1 MSDHRFVVIGGG
13 IVGLSTAHRIVQR
26 HPGAEITVLEKEPEL
41 ALHQTGRNS
50 GVIHS
55 GLYYTPGSL
64 KARTCRDGRAELLEF
79 VKEHDIAH
87 ELCGKVV
94 VATTDAELPRLEA
107 LEERGRANGV
117 GCERIGPERLR
128 EIEPHA
134 AGIAALE
141 VHDTGIVD
149 YVAMCAKLAEL
160 VTERGGEIRTSSPVE
175 AIHTSGPHAAVIA
188 GGDRL
193 TADVVVNCAG
203 LHSDRVT
210 ALSGMASPAA
220 IVPFRGE
227 YYELTPEARHLCR
240 TLIYP
245 VPDPAFPFLGV
256 HVTKMVDGGVE
267 CGPNAVLALAREGY
281 RWRDVDRRDLWEV
294 LSSPAFLKLA
304 RKYWRTGMG
313 EMWRSAS
320 KGAFV
325 KALQRLVPE
334 LEAEHLVAAPAGVR
348 AQALTPDGAL
358 LDDFAFAES
367 ERVVNVVNAPS
378 PAATAALAIGSI
390 VAERVDAHLA

>member
-1 MSDHRFVVIGGG
+1 MV
-13 IVGLSTAHRIVQR
+13 
-26 HPGAEITVLEKEPEL
+26 EKETEL

-64 KARTCRDGRAELLEF
+64 KARTCRDGRAELLAF
-79 VKEHDIAH
+79 VEEHDIAH

-94 VATTDAELPRLEA
+94 VATTEEELPRLDA

-117 GCERIGPERLR
+117 SCVRIGPERLR

-160 VTERGGEIRTSSPVE
+160 IEAGGGEIRTAAPVE
-175 AIHTSGPHAAVIA
+175 AVRTNGSRAVVVA
-188 GGDRL
+188 GGDEL
-193 TADVVVNCAG
+193 VADVVVNCAG

-210 ALSGMASPAA
+210 ELSGMESPAA

-256 HVTKMVDGGVE
+256 HVTKMIDGGVE

-304 RKYWRTGMG
+304 RRYWRTGMG

-334 LEAEHLVAAPAGVR
+334 LEAEHLVSAPAGVR
-348 AQALTPDGAL
+348 AQALAPDGAL

-390 VAERVDAHLA
+390 VAERTDSHLS

>member
-1 MSDHRFVVIGGG
+1 MSGQRFVVIGGG
-13 IVGLSTAHRIVQR
+13 IVGLSTAHRLTR
-26 HPGAEITVLEKEPEL
+26 RWPDAEVVVVEKEPEL

-55 GLYYTPGSL
+55 GLYYVPGSL
-64 KARTCRDGRAELLEF
+64 KARTCRQGRAELIEF
-79 VKEHDIAH
+79 CEEHGVDY

-94 VATTDAELPRLEA
+94 VATSDDEVPRLDE
-107 LEERGRANGV
+107 LERRGGANGV
-117 GCERIGPERLR
+117 TLERIGPERLR

-134 AGIAALE
+134 AGIDALH

-149 YVAMCAKLAEL
+149 YVGMCRRLADL
-160 VTERGGEIRTSSPVE
+160 VVAAGGEVRTSAPVTDIRQDG
-175 AIHTSGPHAAVIA
+175 AGSVVVA
-188 GGDRL
+188 GGDELR
-193 TADVVVNCAG
+193 ADVVVNCAG
-203 LHSDRVT
+203 LHSDRIT
-210 ALSGMASPAA
+210 ALGGQESPAA

-227 YYELTPEARHLCR
+227 YYELEPHARHLCR

-256 HVTKMVDGGVE
+256 HVTKMIDGGVE

-294 LSSPAFLKLA
+294 LSSPAFRTLA
-304 RKYWRTGMG
+304 RRYWRVGMG

-320 KGAFV
+320 KRAFV
-325 KALQRLVPE
+325 RALQRLVPE
-334 LEAEHLVAAPAGVR
+334 LQVSDIVPAPAGVR
-348 AQALTPDGAL
+348 AQALAPDGAL

-378 PAATAALAIGSI
+378 PAATAALAIGSAVVDR
-390 VAERVDAHLA
+390 VAERIA

>member
-1 MSDHRFVVIGGG
+1 MSDPTFVVIGGG
-13 IVGLSTAHRIVQR
+13 IVGLSTAHRIGQR
-26 HPGAEITVLEKEPEL
+26 HPGATITVVEKETEL

-64 KARTCRDGRAELLEF
+64 KARTCRDGRAELLAF
-79 VKEHDIAH
+79 VEEHDIAH

-94 VATTDAELPRLEA
+94 VATTEEELPRLDA

-117 GCERIGPERLR
+117 SCVRIGPERLR

-160 VTERGGEIRTSSPVE
+160 IEAGGGEIRTAAPVE
-175 AIHTSGPHAAVIA
+175 AVRTNGSHAVVLA
-188 GGDRL
+188 GGDEL
-193 TADVVVNCAG
+193 VADVVVNCAG

-210 ALSGMASPAA
+210 ELSGMESPAA

-256 HVTKMVDGGVE
+256 HVTKMIDGGVE

-304 RKYWRTGMG
+304 RRYWRTGMG

-334 LEAEHLVAAPAGVR
+334 LEAEHLVSAPAGVR
-348 AQALTPDGAL
+348 AQALAPDGAL

-390 VAERVDAHLA
+390 VAERTDSHLS